1 MPSQKRMTSELN
13 KIESELKDLKI
24 IMNDILCIIK
34 NHDEKIK
41 SINNTLKYS
50 LEKKEY
56 DLKDYINIEND
67 TF

>member
-24 IMNDILCIIK
+24 IMNDILSIIK

-56 DLKDYINIEND
+56 DLKDYINIEHD